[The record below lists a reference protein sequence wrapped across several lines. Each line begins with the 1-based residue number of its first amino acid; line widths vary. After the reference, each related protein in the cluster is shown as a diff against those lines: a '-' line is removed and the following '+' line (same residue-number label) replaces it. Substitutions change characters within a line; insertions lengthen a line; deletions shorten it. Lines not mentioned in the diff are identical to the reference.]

1 MIYSCFAG
9 AFGLVLS
16 LEETFDTQ
24 IACGRCLP
32 LEKSYETAWIPGH
45 HRFPEN
51 HYAMNYW
58 CSYFSAVSLIA
69 VAASKTCAFL
79 WTVSC
84 SDFNNA
90 MTRCQRMHS
99 SMCTLTWL
107 LWSYKSVSSDG
118 NIVMQSWSH
127 QFVCPLCCTWTF
139 QVSDLET
146 QVLAMRYPG
155 TNWVFNAEG
164 INKRKLDRNALGNLW
179 ILFSLLPHEPLLLFR
194 IGILTAWFL
203 MSQWNCLAMQ
213 HLILCSI
220 VRDPRP
226 FLPIPI
232 LSQRHQHPMTSPT
245 TAKIFKL
252 VKYRWVVCTQ
262 PLLEYI
268 LYTRTFFTISCAVK
282 CTSYV
287 RPAISTR
294 QNLAEISS
302 KQPQVTWGGG
312 VALLC
317 FDL

>member
-1 MIYSCFAG
+1 MCFKVIYSCFAG

-118 NIVMQSWSH
+118 NIVMQSCIIFGSWDH
-127 QFVCPLCCTWTF
+127 KGIGRLVDRATNLCAHF
-139 QVSDLET
+139 
-146 QVLAMRYPG
+146 A
-155 TNWVFNAEG
+155 
-164 INKRKLDRNALGNLW
+164 ALGPSRCP
-179 ILFSLLPHEPLLLFR
+179 ISKPK
-194 IGILTAWFL
+194 
-203 MSQWNCLAMQ
+203 CLRWGT
-213 HLILCSI
+213 LG
-220 VRDPRP
+220 
-226 FLPIPI
+226 
-232 LSQRHQHPMTSPT
+232 LSG
-245 TAKIFKL
+245 F
-252 VKYRWVVCTQ
+252 
-262 PLLEYI
+262 
-268 LYTRTFFTISCAVK
+268 
-282 CTSYV
+282 
-287 RPAISTR
+287 
-294 QNLAEISS
+294 
-302 KQPQVTWGGG
+302 
-312 VALLC
+312 
-317 FDL
+317 